1 MTSPFQAI
9 TSLSGTAC
17 ALPLPHVDTDQ
28 IMPKQF
34 LKGID
39 RQGLAKGFLH
49 DMRFD
54 ALGQKRSD
62 FVMNQ
67 APWTEAKFLIT
78 GPNFGCG
85 SSREHAVWGMR
96 ELGIRCVLG
105 TSFGGI
111 FSDNCMRNGVP
122 ALVLP
127 AFEVDRLMALAQD
140 PQRCQMAMDLAAQTL
155 DTPADGQTLRFDID
169 PLNQEMLLRG
179 LDAVGMSLTHAP
191 VIHAFEAL
199 YLQANPWVVPP
210 QKKNP
215 PQKNL
220 HQEN

>member
-1 MTSPFQAI
+1 MNSAFPAVTR
-9 TSLSGTAC
+9 LSGCAA

-39 RQGLAKGFLH
+39 RQGLAQGFLH

-54 ALGQKRSD
+54 GSGQMRPD
-62 FVMNQ
+62 FVLNQ
-67 APWTEAKFLIT
+67 APWSEARFLVT

-85 SSREHAVWGMR
+85 SSREHAVWGLR

-140 PQRCQMAMDLAAQTL
+140 PQRCSLTL
-155 DTPADGQTLRFDID
+155 DLPTQSLYTAGDGQTLHFDID
-169 PLNQEMLLRG
+169 PLHKEMLLRG
-179 LDAVGMSLTHAP
+179 LDAVGMSLTHAQA
-191 VIHAFEAL
+191 IRDFETR
-199 YLQANPWVVPP
+199 YLAATPWVLPPQANPP
-210 QKKNP
+210 
-215 PQKNL
+215 
-220 HQEN
+220 QEN

>member
-1 MTSPFQAI
+1 MTSTFQAI
-9 TSLSGTAC
+9 TTLSGTAC

-39 RQGLAKGFLH
+39 RQGLAQGFSH

-54 ALGQKRSD
+54 ALGQARSD
-62 FVMNQ
+62 FVLNQ
-67 APWTEAKFLIT
+67 APWTEAMFLIT
-78 GPNFGCG
+78 GANFGCG
-85 SSREHAVWGMR
+85 SSREHAVWGLR

-127 AFEVDRLMALAQD
+127 AAEVERLMALAQD
-140 PQRCQMAMDLAAQTL
+140 PQRCQMALDLATQTL
-155 DTPADGQTLRFDID
+155 HTPADGQTLRFDID
-169 PLNQEMLLRG
+169 PLHQEMLLRG

-191 VIHAFEAL
+191 NIHTFEAR
-199 YLQANPWVVPP
+199 YLQANPWVLPSQEMPP
-210 QKKNP
+210 
-215 PQKNL
+215 
-220 HQEN
+220 HEN

>member
-1 MTSPFQAI
+1 MSSAFQA
-9 TSLSGTAC
+9 LSTLLGCAA

-39 RQGLAKGFLH
+39 RQGLAQGFLH
-49 DMRFD
+49 AMRFD
-54 ALGQKRSD
+54 AAGQARND
-62 FVMNQ
+62 FVLNQ

-78 GPNFGCG
+78 GANFGCG

-127 AFEVDRLMALAQD
+127 VAEADRLMALAMD
-140 PQRCQMAMDLAAQTL
+140 PQRCQMALDLAAQTL
-155 DTPADGQTLRFDID
+155 HTPADGQTLRFEMD
-169 PLNQEMLLRG
+169 PLHQEMLMRG
-179 LDAVGMSLTHAP
+179 LDAVGMSLTHAQD
-191 VIHAFEAL
+191 IRDFEARHL
-199 YLQANPWVVPP
+199 KANPWVVSPAATET
-210 QKKNP
+210 NHGS
-215 PQKNL
+215 L
-220 HQEN
+220 L

>member
-1 MTSPFQAI
+1 MTAAFHAI
-9 TSLSGTAC
+9 TTLSGTAC

-39 RQGLAKGFLH
+39 RQGLAQGFLH

-54 ALGQKRSD
+54 ASGQARRD
-62 FVMNQ
+62 FALNQ
-67 APWTEAKFLIT
+67 APWKEAKFLIT
-78 GPNFGCG
+78 GANFGCG

-96 ELGIRCVLG
+96 ELDIRCVLG

-140 PQRCQMAMDLAAQTL
+140 PQRCQMALDLAAQTL
-155 DTPADGQTLRFDID
+155 HLRNRPRQWRAQFVRGIAGKTAFSIKGLGQTGKKLVG
-169 PLNQEMLLRG
+169 G
-179 LDAVGMSLTHAP
+179 LGNGQQFTG
-191 VIHAFEAL
+191 
-199 YLQANPWVVPP
+199 QAR
-210 QKKNP
+210 
-215 PQKNL
+215 
-220 HQEN
+220 

>member
-1 MTSPFQAI
+1 MTCAFQPI
-9 TSLSGTAC
+9 STLTGIAC

-39 RQGLAKGFLH
+39 RQGLAQGFLQ

-54 ALGQKRSD
+54 SSGQTRSD
-62 FVMNQ
+62 FVLNQ
-67 APWTEAKFLIT
+67 APWTEATFLIT
-78 GPNFGCG
+78 GTNFGCG

-96 ELGIRCVLG
+96 ELGIRCVIG

-122 ALVLP
+122 ALVLT
-127 AFEVDRLMALAQD
+127 AVQVARLMALAQD
-140 PQRCQMAMDLAAQTL
+140 PQRCQMALDLAAQTL
-155 DTPADGQTLRFDID
+155 HTPADGQTLRFEID
-169 PLNQEMLLRG
+169 PLHQEMLLRG

-191 VIHAFEAL
+191 DIHVFEARHL
-199 YLQANPWVVPP
+199 LANPWVVPP
-210 QKKNP
+210 HEKPLQDQHP
-215 PQKNL
+215 
-220 HQEN
+220 QEN

>member
-1 MTSPFQAI
+1 MTFAFQAI
-9 TSLSGTAC
+9 TTLSGTAC

-39 RQGLAKGFLH
+39 RQGLARGFLH

-54 ALGQKRSD
+54 ASGQARSD
-62 FVMNQ
+62 FVLNQ

-78 GPNFGCG
+78 GANFGCG

-111 FSDNCMRNGVP
+111 FSDNCLRNGVP

-127 AFEVDRLMALAQD
+127 AAEVTRLMALAQD
-140 PQRCQMAMDLAAQTL
+140 PQRCQMALDLAAQTL
-155 DTPADGQTLRFDID
+155 HTPADDQTLHFDID
-169 PLNQEMLLRG
+169 PLHQEMLLRG
-179 LDAVGMSLTHAP
+179 LDAVGMSL
-191 VIHAFEAL
+191 IHAADIQSFEAR
-199 YLQANPWVVPP
+199 YLQANPWVMPP
-210 QKKNP
+210 QKKPTQKNP
-215 PQKNL
+215 PK
-220 HQEN
+220 EN

>member
-1 MTSPFQAI
+1 MTSAFQAI
-9 TSLSGTAC
+9 TTLSGTAC

-39 RQGLAKGFLH
+39 RQGLAQGFLH

-54 ALGQKRSD
+54 AAGQARND
-62 FVMNQ
+62 FVLNQ

-78 GPNFGCG
+78 GANFGCG
-85 SSREHAVWGMR
+85 SSREHAVWG
-96 ELGIRCVLG
+96 ICVLG

-127 AFEVDRLMALAQD
+127 VAEVDRLMALAMD
-140 PQRCQMAMDLAAQTL
+140 PQRCQMALDLAAQTL
-155 DTPADGQTLRFDID
+155 HTPADDQTLRFDID
-169 PLNQEMLLRG
+169 PLHQEMLLLG
-179 LDAVGMSLTHAP
+179 LDAVGMSLTHAQD
-191 VIHAFEAL
+191 IRDFEARHL
-199 YLQANPWVVPP
+199 KANPWVVPP
-210 QKKNP
+210 AATETHHGS
-215 PQKNL
+215 L
-220 HQEN
+220 L

>member
-1 MTSPFQAI
+1 MSSTFQAI
-9 TSLSGTAC
+9 SKLAGCAA

-39 RQGLAKGFLH
+39 REGLAQGFLH

-54 ALGQKRSD
+54 ASGLARPD
-62 FVMNQ
+62 FVLNQ
-67 APWTEAKFLIT
+67 APWTAAVFLIT
-78 GPNFGCG
+78 GANFGCG

-127 AFEVDRLMALAQD
+127 AAEVGRLMALAQD
-140 PQRCQMAMDLAAQTL
+140 PQRCTMALDLAAQTL
-155 DTPADGQTLRFDID
+155 HTPADGQTLRFDID
-169 PLNQEMLLRG
+169 PLHQEMLLRG
-179 LDAVGMSLTHAP
+179 LDAVGMSLTHTQD
-191 VIHAFEAL
+191 IQDFEAR
-199 YLQANPWVVPP
+199 YLADNPWVLPS
-210 QKKNP
+210 
-215 PQKNL
+215 
-220 HQEN
+220 QEK

>member
-1 MTSPFQAI
+1 MTSTFQAI
-9 TSLSGTAC
+9 TTLSGTAC

-39 RQGLAKGFLH
+39 RQGLAQGFLH

-54 ALGQKRSD
+54 ALGQARSD
-62 FVMNQ
+62 FVLNQ
-67 APWTEAKFLIT
+67 APWTEAMFLIT
-78 GPNFGCG
+78 GANFGCG

-140 PQRCQMAMDLAAQTL
+140 PQRCSLTL
-155 DTPADGQTLRFDID
+155 DLPSQSLHTAGDGQTLHFDID
-169 PLNQEMLLRG
+169 PLHKEMLLRG

-191 VIHAFEAL
+191 DIHAFEAR
-199 YLQANPWVVPP
+199 YLQANPWVLPTQAMPP
-210 QKKNP
+210 Q
-215 PQKNL
+215 
-220 HQEN
+220 ER

>member
-1 MTSPFQAI
+1 MNSAFEAVT
-9 TSLSGTAC
+9 TLSGTAA

-39 RQGLAKGFLH
+39 RQGLARGFLH

-54 ALGQKRSD
+54 GSGQMRSD
-62 FVMNQ
+62 FVLNQ
-67 APWTEAKFLIT
+67 APWTASRFLVT
-78 GPNFGCG
+78 GANFGCG

-127 AFEVDRLMALAQD
+127 VAQVDRLMALAMD
-140 PQRCQMAMDLAAQTL
+140 PQRCTLTLDLAAQTL
-155 DTPADGQTLRFDID
+155 HTPADGQTLRFDID
-169 PLNQEMLLRG
+169 PLHQSMLLRG

-191 VIHAFEAL
+191 DIEAFENR
-199 YLQANPWVVPP
+199 YLAAKPWVVLPQERPP
-210 QKKNP
+210 QEK
-215 PQKNL
+215 
-220 HQEN
+220 

>member
-1 MTSPFQAI
+1 MTAAFQAI
-9 TSLSGTAC
+9 TTLSGTAC

-39 RQGLAKGFLH
+39 RQGLAQGFLH

-54 ALGQKRSD
+54 ALGQARRD
-62 FVMNQ
+62 FVLNQ
-67 APWTEAKFLIT
+67 APWNEAKFLIT
-78 GPNFGCG
+78 GANFGCG
-85 SSREHAVWGMR
+85 SSREHAVWGLR

-140 PQRCQMAMDLAAQTL
+140 PQRCQMALDLAAQTL
-155 DTPADGQTLRFDID
+155 HLRNRPCQRCAQFVRGIAGKTAFGLKGLGQTG
-169 PLNQEMLLRG
+169 EKVVGG
-179 LDAVGMSLTHAP
+179 LGNGQQFTG
-191 VIHAFEAL
+191 
-199 YLQANPWVVPP
+199 QAR
-210 QKKNP
+210 
-215 PQKNL
+215 
-220 HQEN
+220 

>member
-1 MTSPFQAI
+1 MNSAFPAVTR
-9 TSLSGTAC
+9 LSGCAA

-39 RQGLAKGFLH
+39 RQGLAQGFLH

-54 ALGQKRSD
+54 GSGQMRRD
-62 FVMNQ
+62 FVLNQ
-67 APWTEAKFLIT
+67 APWSEARFLVT

-85 SSREHAVWGMR
+85 SSREHAVWGLR

-127 AFEVDRLMALAQD
+127 AAEVDRLMTLAQD
-140 PQRCQMAMDLAAQTL
+140 PQRCSLTL
-155 DTPADGQTLRFDID
+155 DLPTQSLYTAGDGQTLHFDID
-169 PLNQEMLLRG
+169 PLHKEMLLRG
-179 LDAVGMSLTHAP
+179 LDAVGMSLTHAQA
-191 VIHAFEAL
+191 IRDFETR
-199 YLQANPWVVPP
+199 YLAATPWVLPPQANPP
-210 QKKNP
+210 
-215 PQKNL
+215 
-220 HQEN
+220 QEN

>member
-1 MTSPFQAI
+1 MTCAFHPIS
-9 TSLSGTAC
+9 TLSGTAC

-39 RQGLAKGFLH
+39 RQGLAQGFLH

-54 ALGQKRSD
+54 AAGQVRCD
-62 FVMNQ
+62 FVLNQ
-67 APWTEAKFLIT
+67 APWTEATFLIT
-78 GPNFGCG
+78 GANFGCG

-127 AFEVDRLMALAQD
+127 EAQIARLMALAQD
-140 PQRCQMAMDLAAQTL
+140 PQRCTLMLDLPSQSLQT
-155 DTPADGQTLRFDID
+155 PGDGQRLHFDID
-169 PLNQEMLLRG
+169 PLHKEMLLHG
-179 LDAVGMSLTHAP
+179 QDAVGMSLTHAQA
-191 VIHAFEAL
+191 IRDFESRYLARTPWAL
-199 YLQANPWVVPP
+199 
-210 QKKNP
+210 
-215 PQKNL
+215 
-220 HQEN
+220 